1 MSSVDQ
7 DLFGFIREQLRSV
20 WALELL
26 LLMRRRAERSW
37 TPQEL
42 VEELRASQALVLDN
56 LTSFERAGLI
66 VADSEGRY
74 VFAPAAPLLVTLCD
88 QLDAA
93 YRERPVTVINAIVS
107 PPDKVQALADAFR
120 IRGDGK

>member
-1 MSSVDQ
+1 MPSSDQ

-26 LLMRRRAERSW
+26 LLMRREAGRNW

-42 VEELRASQALVLDN
+42 VTELRASPALVSDN
-56 LTSFERAGLI
+56 LESFERGGL
-66 VADSEGRY
+66 VVPDEDGRY
-74 VFAPAAPLLVTLCD
+74 RFSPAAPLLASLCD

-93 YRERPVTVINAIVS
+93 YRERPVRVINAIVA
-107 PPDKVQALADAFR
+107 PADKLQTLADAFR
-120 IRGDGK
+120 IRGDRE